1 MVLCCYTHSILFI
14 LIILTVADDCG
25 DDTDDD
31 HCEDQT
37 VQVTVDQHVQ
47 VNTALENHT
56 GTGSKH

>member
-31 HCEDQT
+31 HREDQT

-56 GTGSKH
+56 DSKD